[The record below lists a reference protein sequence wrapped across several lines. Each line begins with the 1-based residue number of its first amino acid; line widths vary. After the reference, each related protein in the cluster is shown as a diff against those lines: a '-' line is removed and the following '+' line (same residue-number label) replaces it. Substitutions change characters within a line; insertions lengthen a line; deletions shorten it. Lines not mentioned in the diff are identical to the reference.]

1 MRSLCRARTCFVA
14 HRARAGSTVFSS
26 TRSAACCRREATRP
40 SRFCGEVRVRV
51 RGRGRGRVRV
61 RVRARA
67 RVLGL
72 GLGLGLRDAA
82 KVESQRARGSGSART
97 ACTARWSVWCGACGA
112 CRGRAARAACLLR
125 RVLSIGGRG
134 GGEAVVDAS
143 DAARRDRRLLA
154 LEYEAGRIPRLR
166 QRLPTSLLTER
177 RARELK
183 GLPRCTHGVR
193 RTALPSDQCGPTL
206 VRKTGL
212 GVLCGSMSMVSIE
225 RSSGDGSRPPSR
237 RGFLLCCTE
246 NSQH

>member
-1 MRSLCRARTCFVA
+1 M
-14 HRARAGSTVFSS
+14 
-26 TRSAACCRREATRP
+26 
-40 SRFCGEVRVRV
+40 
-51 RGRGRGRVRV
+51 
-61 RVRARA
+61 
-67 RVLGL
+67 
-72 GLGLGLRDAA
+72 
-82 KVESQRARGSGSART
+82 
-97 ACTARWSVWCGACGA
+97 
-112 CRGRAARAACLLR
+112 
-125 RVLSIGGRG
+125 LSIGGRG

-225 RSSGDGSRPPSR
+225 RSSGDGNRPPSATR
-237 RGFLLCCTE
+237 RESVLFSSPVLKSSNTLRTLPVA
-246 NSQH
+246 HDDY

>member
-1 MRSLCRARTCFVA
+1 MQE
-14 HRARAGSTVFSS
+14 
-26 TRSAACCRREATRP
+26 AAA
-40 SRFCGEVRVRV
+40 
-51 RGRGRGRVRV
+51 
-61 RVRARA
+61 VRA
-67 RVLGL
+67 
-72 GLGLGLRDAA
+72 
-82 KVESQRARGSGSART
+82 QRAQRG
-97 ACTARWSVWCGACGA
+97 GACGVERGA

-134 GGEAVVDAS
+134 GGEGVVDAS

-225 RSSGDGSRPPSR
+225 RSSGDGSRPPSAGAHFCSPVLKSDNTKCPWR
-237 RGFLLCCTE
+237 R
-246 NSQH
+246 